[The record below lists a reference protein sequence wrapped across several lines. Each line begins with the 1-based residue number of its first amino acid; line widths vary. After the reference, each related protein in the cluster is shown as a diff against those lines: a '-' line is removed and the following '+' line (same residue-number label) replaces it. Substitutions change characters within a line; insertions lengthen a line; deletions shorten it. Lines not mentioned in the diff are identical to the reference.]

1 MTKKVYVEVIVKF
14 KTDGTMRPLSI
25 IWEDGHKYEVKKV
38 TDIRPAASLKAGGA
52 GIRYTVL
59 IDNKETY
66 LFFEEDKWFVEG
78 KDK

>member
-14 KTDGTMRPLSI
+14 KIDGTMRPLSI
-25 IWEDGHKYEVKKV
+25 IWEDGHKYEVQKV

-52 GIRYTVL
+52 GIRYTIL

-78 KDK
+78 KN